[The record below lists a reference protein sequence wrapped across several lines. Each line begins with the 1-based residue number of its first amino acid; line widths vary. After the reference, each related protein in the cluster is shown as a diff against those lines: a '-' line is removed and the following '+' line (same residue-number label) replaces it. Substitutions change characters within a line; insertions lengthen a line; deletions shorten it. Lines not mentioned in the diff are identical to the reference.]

1 MPFQTIS
8 TQRLYQQAAQQIR
21 ELIARGEFRPGD
33 RLPPERDLA
42 RKLGI
47 SRPTVRE
54 AMVALEIAGLIEI
67 RTGSGIFVSTGMPV
81 DGGGGEARAATAV
94 TFDAGPSPLELLA
107 ARRMIEGEIAAEAA
121 RVATDVHFAAI
132 GETIEEMKAELVKGG
147 AAHEADRTFHRAIAA
162 ATGNSVLEPL
172 VDGLFQQV
180 FSPLFDTMSRHVGL
194 PSNLSMTVADHSAI
208 FDALR
213 RRDGAAA
220 RHAMH
225 SHLRHVE
232 EILMRVADLA
242 SARPDAPPSM
252 PPARDRTDAAS

>member
-67 RTGSGIFVSTGMPV
+67 RTGAGIFVSAAAPLSGSAEVP
-81 DGGGGEARAATAV
+81 AATAAA
-94 TFDAGPSPLELLA
+94 FDAGPSPLELLA

-121 RVATDVHFAAI
+121 RLATDQHFAAI
-132 GETIEEMKAELVKGG
+132 GETIDEMKAELVRGG
-147 AAHEADRTFHRAIAA
+147 AAHEADRAFHRAIAA

-172 VDGLFQQV
+172 VDGLFQQI

-194 PSNLSMTVADHSAI
+194 PSNLRMTIADHSAI
-208 FDALR
+208 LDALR
-213 RRDGAAA
+213 QRDGAAA

-242 SARPDAPPSM
+242 AARPSDALLS
-252 PPARDRTDAAS
+252 PAHDKTDAAS

>member
-8 TQRLYQQAAQQIR
+8 TQRLYQHAAQQIR

-67 RTGSGIFVSTGMPV
+67 RTGAGIFVSAAASAN
-81 DGGGGEARAATAV
+81 GGAEARSAGASAA

-121 RVATDVHFAAI
+121 RRATDEHLAAI
-132 GETIEEMKAELVKGG
+132 AETIAEMEAELVRGG
-147 AAHEADRTFHRAIAA
+147 TAHEVDRSFHRAIAA

-172 VDGLFQQV
+172 VDGLFQQM

-194 PSNLSMTVADHSAI
+194 PSNLRMTIADHLAI
-208 FDALR
+208 WDALR
-213 RRDGAAA
+213 KRDGARA
-220 RHAMH
+220 RRAMH
-225 SHLRHVE
+225 DHLHHVE
-232 EILMRVADLA
+232 EILMRVPDLA
-242 SARPDAPPSM
+242 AARPEASPSARHDA
-252 PPARDRTDAAS
+252 TDAAP